1 MRNFQFDADGAE
13 DLKIEEIIDYRK
25 RKIFGQQLIF
35 SSVLFIIL
43 GVLAIYI
50 GRRVI
55 YAEFDGYIETDY
67 DNYRAWSDIYLV
79 NQYTR
84 EGDIVMPGDTLYS
97 YIYLSDIIN
106 SEQLYSEHEVITD
119 DRNIRLQT
127 GIAEL
132 DANVLAVRISQL
144 RKQIRNENQNIQFG
158 LTDNSHKMDL
168 QRELA
173 EAEEQLNA
181 TQAKID
187 IYYSIGKETDMA
199 LQRSGLEFSDNR
211 DNVLVDYMS
220 KTAAIRYM
228 IAEDTSVVTKLWAQP
243 RMPVFQSDP
252 ILQLQNLNLQNC
264 NMRVMAYVPA
274 NDMHKVSNHT
284 KAEILVNDEV
294 TFTATVQLLG
304 ARVEELPTELRSS
317 LSHVYSAIMVVFR
330 PDPGQTLPF
339 WAAVDKVPVRIRIKK
354 FGPDASTRNDD
365 YWFIDGKGLT
375 TETIQSLGLN
385 PNHNLQ
391 CYETDR

>member
-43 GVLAIYI
+43 AALAIYI

-84 EGDIVMPGDTLYS
+84 EGDIVLPGDTLYS

-220 KTAAIRYM
+220 GTAAIRYM

-264 NMRVMAYVPA
+264 NMRVMAYIPA

-284 KAEILVNDEV
+284 KAEILVNDEIS
-294 TFTATVQLLG
+294 FTATIQLLG
-304 ARVEELPTELRSS
+304 ARVEELPTELRNS
-317 LSHVYSAIMVVFR
+317 LSHVYTAIMVVFR
-330 PDPGQTLPF
+330 PDQGQTLPF

-365 YWFIDGKGLT
+365 YWYIDGKGLT
-375 TETIQSLGLN
+375 IETIQSLGLSPDQN
-385 PNHNLQ
+385 
-391 CYETDR
+391 

>member
-43 GVLAIYI
+43 AALAIYI

-84 EGDIVMPGDTLYS
+84 EGDIVLPGDTLYS

-220 KTAAIRYM
+220 GTAAIRYM

-264 NMRVMAYVPA
+264 NMRVMAYIPA

-284 KAEILVNDEV
+284 KAEILVNDEIS
-294 TFTATVQLLG
+294 FTATVQLLG
-304 ARVEELPTELRSS
+304 ARVEELPTELRNS
-317 LSHVYSAIMVVFR
+317 LSHVYTAIMVVFR
-330 PDPGQTLPF
+330 PDQGQTLPF

-365 YWFIDGKGLT
+365 YWYIDGKGLT
-375 TETIQSLGLN
+375 IETIQSLGLSPDKN
-385 PNHNLQ
+385 
-391 CYETDR
+391 

>member
-43 GVLAIYI
+43 AALAIYI

-84 EGDIVMPGDTLYS
+84 EGDIVLPGDTLYS

-220 KTAAIRYM
+220 GTAAIRYM

-264 NMRVMAYVPA
+264 NMRVMAYIPA

-304 ARVEELPTELRSS
+304 ARVEELPTELRNS